1 MSIEVGSLCRLKNNP
16 KILFVVLS
24 CKIQGNITIGLTESV
39 YAIEALKP
47 TGERSSMFIPSSAI
61 EVIA

>member
-16 KILFVVLS
+16 KVLFVVLS
-24 CKIQGNITIGLTESV
+24 CEVQGKITIGLTEPV
-39 YAIEALKP
+39 YTIEALKI
-47 TGERSSMFIPSSAI
+47 TGERSSMFITKSTI